1 MLLSKLENNFVLLT
15 QVCVV
20 WIDQHKLVIICHVV
34 ILINIL
40 VLFDD
45 IEFNRIF
52 LDKELWVLMN
62 EERCQV
68 VMLPLTVIIWIIQ
81 VADML

>member
-1 MLLSKLENNFVLLT
+1 MLLSKLENDFVLLT

-20 WIDQHKLVIICHVV
+20 WINQHELVIISHIV

-40 VLFDD
+40 VLLDD
-45 IEFNRIF
+45 IEFDRIF

-68 VMLPLTVIIWIIQ
+68 VMLPLTVVIWII
-81 VADML
+81 